1 MKMGSVNFLICTYAR
16 ERGGGLVPSAGGC
29 PVCKTHASL
38 PDDVQAG
45 INQGAVILTVN
56 KTSCPEGLSDRD
68 VNRVTL
74 KATQWN

>member
-1 MKMGSVNFLICTYAR
+1 MPG
-16 ERGGGLVPSAGGC
+16 RGRGLVPLAGGC
-29 PVCKTHASL
+29 PVYKTHASL
-38 PDDVQAG
+38 SDGVQAR

-68 VNRVTL
+68 LNRVTL